1 MSFDTRSI
9 AAAAGES
16 VVKVYDKAEA
26 RHWDCGG
33 TVSGEGDAEGG
44 SEGAHSYSQSPI
56 DRVRLRDGYM
66 VGGRRDGSVGV
77 WSV

>member
-1 MSFDTRSI
+1 MSFDAKSI
-9 AAAAGES
+9 VAAAGES

-26 RHWDCGG
+26 RHWSCG
-33 TVSGEGDAEGG
+33 TGEDDTAPAD
-44 SEGAHSYSQSPI
+44 SI
-56 DRVRLRDGYM
+56 VDRVRLRDGYL